1 MTIPITKI
9 MIVKCN
15 HIMYSISCTWDGVI
29 VNGGEDPLY
38 ALDQLSELAASKYIN
53 SYVIKTFELSNEN
66 LHVFIIRKSKH
77 L

>member
-1 MTIPITKI
+1 
-9 MIVKCN
+9 
-15 HIMYSISCTWDGVI
+15 MYSISRTWDGMI
-29 VNGGEDPLY
+29 VNGGENPLR
-38 ALDQLSELAASKYIN
+38 ALDQLSELAASKHIN